1 MSTPGLQTP
10 AHQML
15 EIRLASA
22 VAYAQPFRAVE
33 LDAVFTTP
41 GGRTVKV
48 PGFWAGDDRW
58 CLRYASGESG
68 VHRYRTVCSDP
79 ANRGLHD
86 CTGEL
91 EVVPYAGANPLY
103 RHGPI
108 RVSADRRHFCHADG
122 TPFFWLGDTWWMGL
136 CGRLGWPQDFQ
147 RLARH
152 RQAQGFNVVQLVAG
166 FYPDMPL
173 FDERGRSAGGFCWE
187 PDLSQINPRFF
198 DEADQRILYLVELGL
213 VPCILG
219 AWGYCLPMV
228 GQDNMVRHWRHVMAR
243 WAALPVVLVAAGE
256 QTLPWY
262 LESPAQKPVSERRQK
277 AAWSEVMAQMRA
289 LNGFG
294 RLISTHPVTSAR
306 SSVSDVS
313 LLDFEMQ
320 QTGHGLPTA
329 HHAARGRSGWH
340 QRPTMPVIS
349 AESRYEALEIQPPV
363 TARDAREAFWAHALS
378 TALAGHTYGANGV
391 WQVNTRER
399 PFGPSPSGLCWGNL
413 PWDEAMRLPG
423 ATHLGRARRFIE
435 QMPWQHLQPQ
445 CLPGAR
451 LADALQA
458 WPRLQR
464 LAARLG
470 WRQPSPHPVA
480 LAASPEH
487 RVALVYTVVQQPL
500 EVPLHGLR
508 LPLAA
513 TWVDPTCF
521 DERPAD
527 VEVRGQ
533 RLHAQPPGANA
544 TGDGD
549 WLLCL
554 RPLAQA

>member
-1 MSTPGLQTP
+1 
-10 AHQML
+10 ML
-15 EIRLASA
+15 DIRLASEA
-22 VAYAQPFRAVE
+22 VYAQPFRQIA
-33 LDAVFTTP
+33 LDAVFTAP
-41 GGRTVKV
+41 SGRSITV
-48 PGFWAGDDRW
+48 PGFWAGEAMW
-58 CLRYASGESG
+58 GLRYASAEVG
-68 VHRYRTVCSDP
+68 VHRFRTRCSDP
-79 ANRGLHD
+79 GNAGLHD
-86 CTGEL
+86 RVGEL
-91 EVVPYAGANPLY
+91 EVVPYAGDNPLY

-108 RVSADRRHFCHADG
+108 GVAKDQRHFCHADG

-147 RLARH
+147 RLAQH
-152 RQAQGFNVVQLVAG
+152 RKAQGFNVIQLVAG
-166 FYPDMPL
+166 LFPDMPL
-173 FDERGRSAGGFCWE
+173 FDERGRGASGFCWE

-198 DEADQRILYLVELGL
+198 DEADQKILHLVDQGL

-219 AWGYCLPMV
+219 AWGYYLPLI
-228 GQDNMVRHWRHVMAR
+228 GQDNLLRHWRYLMAR

-262 LESPAQKPVSERRQK
+262 LESPAQKRLSEEQQRQG
-277 AAWSEVMAQMRA
+277 WSEVMAQMRA

-306 SSVSDVS
+306 ASVTDMS

-320 QTGHGLPTA
+320 QTNHGLPTA
-329 HHAARGRSGWH
+329 HHAARARHGWH
-340 QRPTMPVIS
+340 QRPVMPVIS

-378 TALAGHTYGANGV
+378 SGLAGHTYGANGV
-391 WQVNTRER
+391 WQVNTREQ
-399 PFGPSPSGLCWGNL
+399 PFGASPSGLCWGNL
-413 PWDEAMRLPG
+413 PWDEAMQLPG
-423 ATHLGRARRFIE
+423 ATHIGRARRFLE
-435 QMPWQHLQPQ
+435 TLPWYGLQPQ
-445 CLPGAR
+445 RVPGTR

-480 LAASPEH
+480 MAVSREH
-487 RVALVYTVVQQPL
+487 RVGLVYTVVDGPL
-500 EVPLHGLR
+500 ALNLRGLR

-513 TWVDPTCF
+513 SWVDPTGF
-521 DERPAD
+521 DERPATIA
-527 VEVRGQ
+527 VRGQ

-544 TGDGD
+544 AGDGD
-549 WLLCL
+549 WLLYL
-554 RPLAQA
+554 RPLVQP